1 MARKSYPTDLT
12 DDEWRVLE
20 PQLPA
25 AKPGGRPRRVDLREI
40 INAIRYLLRA
50 GCAWRLLPH
59 DFPVWQTV
67 YAYCRQWQA
76 DGTWEAIA
84 GALRRDLREAL
95 GRAPEPSAAIVD
107 SQTVKT
113 TEKGG
118 PAASMPASGLPGG
131 SAIFWSILRGC

>member
-1 MARKSYPTDLT
+1 MAPAGTADLP
-12 DDEWRVLE
+12 LI
-20 PQLPA
+20 PA
-25 AKPGGRPRRVDLREI
+25 AKPGGRPRSVDVREI
-40 INAIRYLLRA
+40 INALRYLLRA

-59 DFPVWQTV
+59 DFPVWPTV
-67 YAYCRQWQA
+67 YAYFRQWQA

-95 GRAPEPSAAIVD
+95 GRAPEPTAAILD

-118 PAASMPASGLPGG
+118 SAAMTRGRRSPGG
-131 SAIFWSILRGC
+131 NAISWSIPRGY